1 MSPTPTPL
9 RPLAVAR
16 GRRRALAVSTAGA
29 VTFATV
35 AVWSMAHSASAAGT
49 TYEAENAAL
58 SGGAVVASDHANYTG
73 TGFVGG
79 YTDTNKGSANT
90 TFTVSASAAG
100 NETVALRYANGTG
113 SQMSLSLY
121 INGAKLKQIQLPA
134 TANWD
139 TWTTETETVALN
151 AGTDTIA
158 YKFDSSDLGNVNL
171 DNITVTPPAPPP
183 AGQFEAENAALSGGA
198 VVASDHANYTG
209 TGFVGGYTDTNK
221 GSANT
226 AFTVPESAAGS
237 TTTTLRYANGT
248 GAQMSLSLY
257 VNGAKLKQILL
268 PATANWDT
276 WGTETETISLNAG
289 SNTVAYKFDS
299 SDLGNVN
306 LDNIVVAPITAP
318 TSTPSSTPST
328 SPSSSP
334 PPPSGAT
341 YEAETAFTAGGP
353 TVATSISGY
362 TGTGYLTGFTGQGA
376 ETVIDA
382 EVPTAGTDAVTL
394 RYANTSGS
402 AQTLSL
408 YINGLKSRQLSLPA
422 GSGWLTS
429 AQNIALRSGE
439 NLIGLQHDSGDS
451 GNVAIDDVTV
461 ANGTALAAVGA
472 TLPYTEYTA
481 TSPQTQTTG
490 AVLPAS
496 TTYPSIQAE
505 STGRRAVQ
513 LTATGQ
519 YMQVTLTQPAN
530 SIVVRYSIPDNSD
543 GSAASAPIALYANGN
558 KVQDLT
564 LTTKYSW
571 LYGGGY
577 YDTHSPSSGAAHHFY
592 DETRALIGNWPAGTV
607 LKLQKDAADT
617 AASYTFDVIDTEQ
630 VDAAFAMPAN
640 FVPITNYGVTPNNGA
655 DDTSAINNALSALA
669 GTGTGLYFPSGTYDI
684 SGRISING
692 VPVRGAGEWYTTIQS
707 TAENGMGGLY
717 TTGGVNQIADLTI
730 SGDQT
735 SRNNDSGAAA
745 IEGTF
750 AQGSLLF
757 DVWMEHTKVGL
768 WAVPAVGLYASGLRV
783 RDVFADGVHVHGGS
797 SGTRIDQSQ
806 VRNTGDDNLAL
817 DTEGGNV
824 VNCSLVDNT
833 VESPIQANG
842 IGVYGGSGNA
852 VIGNQVSDTV
862 AFGSGITIS
871 TRFGA
876 GFSGPTTV
884 SGNALTR
891 TGSYEY
897 NAGSSIGALWI
908 YASQSDI
915 TQPVT
920 VSNNTITNATYEA
933 VLMGDGK
940 QIANLT
946 LDHLAISGAGTYGID
961 IRNLTG
967 GGMTANYVTV
977 TGAASGGLNNPGNY
991 SITRGPGDSGW

>member
-1 MSPTPTPL
+1 MSPTPTP
-9 RPLAVAR
+9 PMAPTSSAIPR

-35 AVWSMAHSASAAGT
+35 AVWTMAHSASAAGT
-49 TYEAENAAL
+49 AYEAEKAAL

-79 YTDTNKGSANT
+79 YTDANKGSANT
-90 TFTVSASAAG
+90 TFTVNASAAG
-100 NETVALRYANGTG
+100 NESVALRYANGTG
-113 SQMSLSLY
+113 AQMSLSLY
-121 INGAKLKQIQLPA
+121 VNGTKLKQILLPA
-134 TANWD
+134 SANWD
-139 TWTTETETVALN
+139 TWTTETESVALK
-151 AGTDTIA
+151 AGTDTIS
-158 YKFDSSDLGNVNL
+158 YKFDSADLGNVNL
-171 DNITVTPPAPPP
+171 DNISLTPPAPPP
-183 AGQFEAENAALSGGA
+183 AGQFEAESAALSGGA

-209 TGFVGGYTDTNK
+209 TGFVGGYIDANK

-226 AFTVPESAAGS
+226 TFTVPESAAGS

-257 VNGAKLKQILL
+257 VNGTKLKQILL

-276 WGTETETISLNAG
+276 WGTETENVSLNSG
-289 SNTVAYKFDS
+289 SNSVSYKFDS

-306 LDNIVVAPITAP
+306 VDNIVVGSITPP
-318 TSTPSSTPST
+318 TTTPST
-328 SPSSSP
+328 SSSSSSP
-334 PPPSGAT
+334 PPSGT
-341 YEAETAFTAGGP
+341 PYEAETAFTAGGP

-362 TGTGYLTGFTGQGA
+362 SGTGYLAGFTAQGA
-376 ETVIDA
+376 ETVIDTD
-382 EVPTAGTDAVTL
+382 VPTAGSDAVTL
-394 RYANTSGS
+394 RYANSTGS
-402 AQTLSL
+402 AQTISL
-408 YINGLKSRQLSLPA
+408 YVNGLKNAQLSLPA
-422 GSGWLTS
+422 GGGWLTS
-429 AQNIALRSGE
+429 SRTIALRSGV
-439 NLIGLQHDSGDS
+439 NLIGVQHDSGDT

-481 TSPQTQTTG
+481 TSSQTQTNGT
-490 AVLPAS
+490 VLAAS
-496 TTYPSIQAE
+496 AAYPSIQAE

-519 YMQVTLTQPAN
+519 YMQVTLTHPTN
-530 SIVVRYSIPDNSD
+530 SIVVRYSIPDNAD

-558 KVQDLT
+558 KIQDLS

-577 YDTHSPSSGAAHHFY
+577 YDTNTPSSGPAHHFY

-607 LKLQKDAADT
+607 LKLQKDSADT

-630 VDAAFAMPAN
+630 VDAAFAIPAN
-640 FVPITNYGVTPNNGA
+640 FVPITNYGLTPNSGA
-655 DDTSAINNALSALA
+655 DDTNAINSALSALA
-669 GTGTGLYFPSGTYDI
+669 GTGKGLFFPSGTYDI
-684 SGRISING
+684 SGRITING

-707 TAENGMGGLY
+707 TAENGSGGLY
-717 TTGGVNQIADLTI
+717 TTAGVNQIADLTI

-768 WAVPAVGLYASGLRV
+768 WAVPGVGLYASGLRV
-783 RDVFADGVHVHGGS
+783 RDVFADGIHVHGGS
-797 SGTRIDQSQ
+797 NDTRIDQSQ
-806 VRNTGDDNLAL
+806 VRNSGDDNIAL
-817 DTEGGNV
+817 DTEGGDV
-824 VNCSLVDNT
+824 VGCSLVDNT
-833 VESPIQANG
+833 VQSPIQANG
-842 IGVYGGSGNA
+842 IGVYGGNGNA
-852 VIGNQVSDTV
+852 VVGNQVSDTV
-862 AFGSGITIS
+862 AFGAGITVS
-871 TRFGA
+871 TRFGG
-876 GFSGPTTV
+876 GFTGPTTV

-891 TGSYEY
+891 AGSYEY
-897 NAGSSIGALWI
+897 NWGSSLGALWI
-908 YASQSDI
+908 YANQSDI

-920 VSNNTITNATYEA
+920 VSNNTITNATYDA
-933 VLMGDGK
+933 LLLGDSK

-946 LDHLAISGAGTYGID
+946 LVHLAISGAGGYGIN
-961 IRNLTG
+961 IKNLT

-977 TGAASGGLNNPGNY
+977 TGAASGGLNNPSNY
-991 SITRGPGDSGW
+991 PITRGAGDSGW